1 MNMFK
6 NLTLVGNPNVGK
18 TTIFNK
24 LTKSFEHTG
33 NWHGVTVDVKQK
45 SSYLFNNK
53 ADVIDLPGIYSLT
66 SFSFEE
72 QVAIDYLLKNKDEL
86 TIINV
91 CDANVLQRNLY
102 LTLQLLEMGL
112 KPCLYINF
120 AREVKKRETI
130 INYDSL
136 QEKLGLPIFCDGKNL
151 NKLKSKI
158 DSLKNNTNIKLNY
171 FEKLPLQEILN
182 ILNNEQKYFCNLPQN
197 FIAIKILEEDE
208 KIVSALKLNS
218 CQDEKI
224 KRILNEKD
232 YKQEI
237 SKLRYEFIENILAN
251 CIVKKQE
258 NIYGKFKI
266 DKIILN
272 KFLSFPI
279 FFAILFL
286 IFYVTFSSIGAQLSS
301 FLKLILDKYVGL
313 PIKNFLINV
322 NSPSWMIGLFSVGI
336 MESVGGLFSFI
347 PQIVLLFLFLS
358 ILEDSGYMSR
368 LAFCFEDIL
377 YSIGLSGKSVFT
389 ILMSFGCSTSAI
401 LTARNIEDRNTKIK
415 TAIISPYMSCSAKL
429 PIFAVIGGAFFSKGN
444 IFVIIGLYLLSIVIG
459 ILVSLFLDKFV
470 LKSGERSF
478 ILEFPPYRFPSIK
491 RVAKLIFENCKQF
504 IVKVGTILL
513 SFSVI
518 VWILQNFSFDFQY
531 VPTSLNSKSIL
542 QVIGETLSF
551 LFSPIGL
558 GSWGIVVSLIVGIMA
573 KEMVVSTMAIV
584 NKIPSSTNFD
594 EQLGL
599 SLISGSYAISFS
611 PITAVIMMVFSL
623 LYMPCISTIAMLK
636 KEIGLKYT
644 LLACLIQFSISY
656 LICFVIYN
664 IYLGSLFIKIIL
676 IALSICFICVSV
688 YFSIFKKKKCQ
699 GCSQFSNCSTKGF
712 KC

>member
-1 MNMFK
+1 MFK

-33 NWHGVTVDVKQK
+33 NWHGVTVDVKKK
-45 SSYLFNNK
+45 SCYLFNRQVEI
-53 ADVIDLPGIYSLT
+53 ADLPGIYSLT

-86 TIINV
+86 AIINV

-112 KPCLYINF
+112 TPCLYINF
-120 AREVKKRETI
+120 SGEVKKRGTI
-130 INYDSL
+130 INYNL
-136 QEKLGLPIFCDGKNL
+136 LEEKLGLPIFCDEKNL
-151 NKLKSKI
+151 NKLKLKI
-158 DSLKNNTNIKLNY
+158 DSLKYKMKIKLNY
-171 FEKLPLQEILN
+171 LEKLPLQEVLN
-182 ILNNEQKYFCNLPQN
+182 ILNNEQKFLYNLPQT

-208 KIVSALKLNS
+208 NIISALQLNS
-218 CQDEKI
+218 YQIEKI
-224 KRILNEKD
+224 KMMLNEKD

-237 SKLRYEFIENILAN
+237 SKLRYEFIENLLTN
-251 CIVKKQE
+251 CVVKKQE
-258 NIYGKFKI
+258 NVYGKFKI

-286 IFYVTFSSIGAQLSS
+286 IFYITFSSVGAQLSS
-301 FLKLILDKYVGL
+301 FLKMMLDKYIGL
-313 PIKNFLINV
+313 PIKNFLIKV

-444 IFVIIGLYLLSIVIG
+444 IFIIIGLYLLSIIIG
-459 ILVSLFLDKFV
+459 ILVSFFLDKFV

-478 ILEFPPYRFPSIK
+478 ILEFPPYRLPSIK
-491 RVAKLIFENCKQF
+491 RVAKLILENCKQF

-518 VWILQNFSFDFQY
+518 VWIFQNFSFDFQY
-531 VPTSLNSKSIL
+531 VPNSLNSKSIL

-599 SLISGSYAISFS
+599 SLISGGYAISLS
-611 PITAVIMMVFSL
+611 PITAVIMMIFSL

-636 KEIGLKYT
+636 KEVGFKYT
-644 LLACLIQFSISY
+644 LLACLIQFSIAY
-656 LICFVIYN
+656 IICFVIYN
-664 IYLGSLFIKIIL
+664 VYLGSLFIKIVLIVFSIL
-676 IALSICFICVSV
+676 FVCFAI
-688 YFSIFKKKKCQ
+688 YFSIFKKNKCK
-699 GCSQFSNCSTKGF
+699 GCSQYSNCSKKGLR
-712 KC
+712 C